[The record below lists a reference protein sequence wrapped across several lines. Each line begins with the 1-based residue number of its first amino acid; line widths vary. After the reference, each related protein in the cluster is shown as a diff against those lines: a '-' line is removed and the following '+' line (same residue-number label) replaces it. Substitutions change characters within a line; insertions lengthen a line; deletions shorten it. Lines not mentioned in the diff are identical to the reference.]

1 MDRQKIENA
10 IDRMTLMDDDF
21 MCQVFDE
28 NYAGVELVLSIILKQ
43 PAIKVKKITVQHE
56 YRNLKKRSV
65 RLDITAVDS
74 ANRVMDI
81 EVQRDND
88 GADIRRAR
96 YNSSMLDTR
105 LLDKGQAYSELVDSY
120 VIFITEHDV
129 LGRDLPLYHI
139 TRKIEETDEPFGDGT
154 HIIYVNGEH
163 DKENTPLAKL
173 MHDFKCLKSQ
183 DMNYPQLAEGVKYY
197 KETEGGREKMCK
209 IVEELRDEARNEGR
223 AEARKEHMIKTA
235 QAMID
240 DGKLSFEDIAKY
252 SGLSL
257 DEVKALAEG
266 RPA

>member
-10 IDRMTLMDDDF
+10 IDKMTLMDDDF

-28 NYAGVELVLSIILKQ
+28 NYKGVELVLSIILKQ
-43 PAIKVKKITVQHE
+43 PDIKVSDIRVQHE
-56 YRNLKKRSV
+56 YRNLKKHSV

-74 ANRVMDI
+74 AGRVMDI

-88 GADIRRAR
+88 GADVRRAR

-105 LLDKGQAYSELVDSY
+105 LLEKGRPYSDLVDSY

-129 LGRDLPLYHI
+129 LKRDLPLYHI
-139 TRKIEETDEPFGDGT
+139 TRKIEETDEQFGDGT

-163 DKENTPLAKL
+163 DKDDTPLAKL

-183 DMNYPQLAEGVKYY
+183 DMNYPQLADGVRYY
-197 KETEGGREKMCK
+197 KETEGGRDKMCK
-209 IVEELRDEARNEGR
+209 IVEELRDEAERERMVKN
-223 AEARKEHMIKTA
+223 A
-235 QAMID
+235 QAMLD

-252 SGLSL
+252 SGLTL

-266 RPA
+266 KPA